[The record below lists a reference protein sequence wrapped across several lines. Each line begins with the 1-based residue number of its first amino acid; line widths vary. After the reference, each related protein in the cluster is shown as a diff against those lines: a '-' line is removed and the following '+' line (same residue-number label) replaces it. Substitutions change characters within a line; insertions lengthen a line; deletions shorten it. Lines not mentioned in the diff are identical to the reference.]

1 VFQHVAARRAVRRF
15 GVFETVRVRSA
26 LLGAALGCLAAF
38 AGMMAGLPI
47 ISGHAA
53 VDLIAGVVLGVVAS
67 LAPAFVLAPIAVA
80 IAVALAAVTLTPV
93 MYEPVVSWIRRDSL
107 PMARLDAVVVLSS
120 SVTADSVLDP
130 VATERLLSAL
140 QLMRRQNV
148 GALITTRPAASRHD
162 LRKVSNADQRAL
174 ITFAGDTSRWRE
186 VGPVRT
192 TREEALR
199 VAELLAPAARRTIAV
214 VTSPLHTRRACA
226 AFETVGFHVV
236 CVPSTERM
244 YSLYAFSGVRS
255 RLIAVADWT
264 YERLGMI
271 EYRMRGWVR

>member
-1 VFQHVAARRAVRRF
+1 
-15 GVFETVRVRSA
+15 
-26 LLGAALGCLAAF
+26 
-38 AGMMAGLPI
+38 MMAGLPLV
-47 ISGHAA
+47 SGHAA
-53 VDLIAGVVLGVVAS
+53 IDLVSGVVLGIAAS
-67 LAPAFVLAPIAVA
+67 LAPAYVLVPIVVA
-80 IAVALAAVTLTPV
+80 IAVALATVTLTPV

-107 PMARLDAVVVLSS
+107 PPVRLDAVVVLSS

-130 VATERLLSAL
+130 VAAERLLSAL
-140 QLMRRQNV
+140 QLMRHQQA
-148 GALITTRPAASRHD
+148 GTLITTRPAASRHD
-162 LRKVSNADQRAL
+162 LREVSNADQRAL

-199 VAELLAPAARRTIAV
+199 VAELLAPAASRAIAV

-226 AFETVGFHVV
+226 AFEAVGFRVV

-264 YERLGMI
+264 YERLGMV
-271 EYRMRGWVR
+271 EYRARGWVR

>member
-1 VFQHVAARRAVRRF
+1 MFQHVTARRDGRRF
-15 GVFETVRVRSA
+15 GVFDATRARSA

-38 AGMMAGLPI
+38 ACMMAGLPV

-53 VDLIAGVVLGVVAS
+53 IDLVAGIALGVAAS
-67 LAPAFVLAPIAVA
+67 LAPTYVLTPIAVA
-80 IAVALAAVTLTPV
+80 IVVTLAAVTLTPT
-93 MYEPVVSWIRRDSL
+93 MRGPVVSWIRRDSL
-107 PMARLDAVVVLSS
+107 PPARLDAVVVLSS

-130 VATERLLSAL
+130 VATERLFSAMR
-140 QLMRRQNV
+140 LMRRQEV
-148 GALITTRPAASRHD
+148 GVLVTTRPAASRRD
-162 LRKVSNADQRAL
+162 LREVSNTDQRAL
-174 ITFAGDTSRWRE
+174 ITLAGDTSRWRE

-199 VAELLAPAARRTIAV
+199 VADLLAPAPTRTIAV

-226 AFETVGFHVV
+226 AFEAVGFHVV

-244 YSLYAFSGVRS
+244 YSLYSFSGVRS

-271 EYRMRGWVR
+271 EYRARGWVR